1 MTKCHLCFATLLL
14 LLMVS
19 CKSGNQGP
27 SLSEYGARSKAVQAA
42 RFEQFAAALS
52 EATPERARAMQDSV
66 LAEASRDSAAWRNL
80 LEMEEHFFF
89 DPNSPW
95 RDEERYVPVAEA
107 ILASPYSDPAE
118 REHATWLLQRLT
130 LNRPGSPAAD
140 FEFLTPKGRRT
151 SLYAE
156 IDKRRPS
163 RTILFFSNPGCA
175 NCKEI
180 TEALGHDLF
189 IQQQLEEGTLLVVN
203 VYPDEDLQAWVDYL
217 PNYPE
222 EWVCGCDPDQVLNGD
237 TRYWLRAI
245 PSLYLLDEEK
255 RVVLKDAPLE
265 KLLFYCK

>member
-14 LLMVS
+14 LLLVS
-19 CKSGNQGP
+19 CKSGTQGP

-95 RDEERYVPVAEA
+95 RDEELYLPVAEA
-107 ILASPYSDPAE
+107 MLVSPHSSQTE
-118 REHATWLLQRLT
+118 REHAAWLLQRLT
-130 LNRPGSPAAD
+130 LNRPGEQAAD
-140 FEFLTPKGRRT
+140 FEFQTPTGRRT

-156 IDKRRPS
+156 IEKRRPQ
-163 RTILFFSNPGCA
+163 RTLLFFSNPGCQ

-180 TEALGHDLF
+180 TEALDRDLF
-189 IQQQLEEGTLLVVN
+189 IQQQLSEGSLLVIS
-203 VYPDEDLQAWVDYL
+203 VYPDADIQAWLDYL

-222 EWVCGCDPDQVLNGD
+222 EWVCGCDPDQVLNSD

-245 PSLYLLDEEK
+245 PSLYLLDGQK

-265 KLLFYCK
+265 KLLLYCK